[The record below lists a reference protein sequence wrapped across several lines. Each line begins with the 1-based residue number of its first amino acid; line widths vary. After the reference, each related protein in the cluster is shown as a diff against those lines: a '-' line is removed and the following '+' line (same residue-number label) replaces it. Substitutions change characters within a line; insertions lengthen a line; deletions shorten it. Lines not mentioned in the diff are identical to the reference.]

1 MGAAAEADAWWAVEA
16 GSAQRRCATAVDA
29 GAFYS
34 ALAAVGLAYGPA
46 FRTVEAAWAGDG
58 EAASRLRRRAALQ
71 GTQVHPADLDGALQ
85 ASSLL
90 ARSGG
95 EGGGAMQLPFAV
107 DAARLRG
114 RAAGAL
120 LAEVAGRDAE
130 AADVRL
136 AAGAW

>member
-16 GSAQRRCATAVDA
+16 GSAQRRCATAAYA

-90 ARSGG
+90 ARGGGG
-95 EGGGAMQLPFAV
+95 EGGGATRLPFAV

-114 RAAGAL
+114 RAAGAQWVE
-120 LAEVAGRDAE
+120 AAGRGAE
-130 AADVRL
+130 AADV
-136 AAGAW
+136 